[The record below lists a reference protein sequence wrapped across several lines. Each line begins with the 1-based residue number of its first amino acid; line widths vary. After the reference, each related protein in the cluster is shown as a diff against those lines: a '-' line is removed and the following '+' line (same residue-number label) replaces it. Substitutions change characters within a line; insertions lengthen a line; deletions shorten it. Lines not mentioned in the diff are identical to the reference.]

1 MTRPIILI
9 IALSLAG
16 CAKPMDIASVTQ
28 IKPNT
33 GSTSIDVYEPHRRRG
48 QKGIPDYAGDQFV
61 EVRTYTYKQD
71 EGRVEIGN
79 AQCEVSTAHYSAKV
93 TTPARVRV
101 PLYRGS
107 SSILGVVCEKE
118 GYRKKHASV
127 APIDIVRRQRF
138 ASSTQGGLIGVAV
151 VAVIDAASDNSKNE
165 WRYPTARII
174 LEPVTKKTGKPL
186 RTSSTN

>member
-1 MTRPIILI
+1 MARAITIFLL
-9 IALSLAG
+9 LSLAG

-33 GSTSIDVYEPHRRRG
+33 GSSSIDVYEPHRRRG
-48 QKGIPDYAGDQFV
+48 QKGIPDYAGDQFL

-79 AQCEVSTAHYSAKV
+79 ASCEISTAHYSAKM

-138 ASSTQGGLIGVAV
+138 AHSTQGGLIGVAV
-151 VAVIDAASDNSKNE
+151 VAVIDAASDNTKNE
-165 WRYPTARII
+165 WRYPVARIT
-174 LEPVTKKTGKPL
+174 LAPVSKKPK
-186 RTSSTN
+186 